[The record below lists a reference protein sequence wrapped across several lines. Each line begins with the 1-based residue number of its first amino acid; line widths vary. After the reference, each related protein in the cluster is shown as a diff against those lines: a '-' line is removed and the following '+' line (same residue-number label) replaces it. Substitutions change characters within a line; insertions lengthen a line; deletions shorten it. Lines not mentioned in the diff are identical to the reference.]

1 MSKELENQE
10 IEVTESVEAID
21 EASNAAD
28 TLKAGAM
35 SVADPKS
42 RIQMIGSVLG
52 ALGQM
57 PRKDFVKW
65 YDQVMSQYGPNKD
78 YGVGDNSDR
87 NKASVAMKSSLKE
100 DFEVMFE
107 GQDLSE
113 EFKEKATTL
122 FEAAISS
129 AINVETVRLEE
140 EMEQRLLE
148 KASEIEEMMAG
159 KLDTYLDYVVESWM
173 KENEVAIESTLRNEI
188 MEEFINSLKNVFEE
202 HYIEVPADKTD
213 VLESLALRVQELEQK
228 LDEVITENSELRT
241 NVVGHE
247 MNDVFESLCS
257 DLALTQIEKFRALSE
272 GIDFDGDLDTY
283 SKKLSI
289 IKESFFKTSE
299 KAPTQTVVTEEFEEQ
314 EVSTD
319 VVYTDPRVK
328 SYVQAISRTIK
339 R

>member
-1 MSKELENQE
+1 MDNELENNQ
-10 IEVTESVEAID
+10 VD
-21 EASNAAD
+21 EASTAAD
-28 TLKAGAM
+28 TLKPAAM

-57 PRKDFVKW
+57 PRKDFTKW
-65 YDQVMSQYGPNKD
+65 YDQVMSQYGPNQE
-78 YGVGDNSDR
+78 YGVGDNSGTNR
-87 NKASVAMKSSLKE
+87 ASVAMKSSLRE

-113 EFKEKATTL
+113 EFKEKATTI

-129 AINVETVRLEE
+129 SISIETVRLEE
-140 EMEQRLLE
+140 EMEERLLE
-148 KASEIEEMMAG
+148 KAYEIEEMMAG
-159 KLDTYLDYVVESWM
+159 KLDSYLDYVVESWM

-188 MEEFINSLKNVFEE
+188 MEEFIDSLKNVFEE
-202 HYIEVPADKTD
+202 HYLEVPAEKTD
-213 VLESLALRVQELEQK
+213 VLESLALRVQELEEK
-228 LDEVITENSELRT
+228 LDEVITENSELKS

-247 MNDVFESLCS
+247 MNDVFESFCS
-257 DLALTQIEKFRALSE
+257 DLALTQVEKFRALSE

-283 SKKLSI
+283 SKKLAI
-289 IKESFFKTSE
+289 IKESFFKVTE
-299 KAPTQTVVTEEFEEQ
+299 KAPAQTVVNEEFEES
-314 EVSTD
+314 EVSTG

>member
-1 MSKELENQE
+1 MDNELENNQ
-10 IEVTESVEAID
+10 VD
-21 EASNAAD
+21 EASTAAD
-28 TLKAGAM
+28 TLKPAAM
-35 SVADPKS
+35 SIADPKS

-57 PRKDFVKW
+57 PRKDFTKW
-65 YDQVMSQYGPNKD
+65 YDQVMSQYGPNQE
-78 YGVGDNSDR
+78 YGVGDNSGTNR
-87 NKASVAMKSSLKE
+87 ASVAMKSSLRE

-113 EFKEKATTL
+113 EFKEKATTI

-129 AINVETVRLEE
+129 SISVETVRLEE
-140 EMEQRLLE
+140 EMEERLLE

-159 KLDTYLDYVVESWM
+159 KLDSYLDYVVESWM
-173 KENEVAIESTLRNEI
+173 KENKVAIESTLRNEI
-188 MEEFINSLKNVFEE
+188 MEEFIDSLKNVFEE
-202 HYIEVPADKTD
+202 HYLEVPAEKTD
-213 VLESLALRVQELEQK
+213 VLESLALRVQELEEK
-228 LDEVITENSELRT
+228 LDEVITENSELKS

-247 MNDVFESLCS
+247 MSDVFESFCS
-257 DLALTQIEKFRALSE
+257 DLALTQVEKFRALSE

-283 SKKLSI
+283 SKKLAI
-289 IKESFFKTSE
+289 IKESFFKTTE
-299 KAPTQTVVTEEFEEQ
+299 KAPAQTVVNEEFEES
-314 EVSTD
+314 EVSTG

>member
-10 IEVTESVEAID
+10 IEVTEGAEAID

-78 YGVGDNSDR
+78 YGVGDNSAR
-87 NKASVAMKSSLKE
+87 NAASVAMKSSLKE

>member
-1 MSKELENQE
+1 MSKVLENQE
-10 IEVTESVEAID
+10 EDID
-21 EASNAAD
+21 EGSTAAD
-28 TLKAGAM
+28 TLKPASM
-35 SVADPKS
+35 SIADPKS

-57 PRKDFVKW
+57 PRKDFTKW
-65 YDQVMSQYGPNKD
+65 YDQVMSQYGPNQE
-78 YGVGDNSDR
+78 YGVGDNSDTNR
-87 NKASVAMKSSLKE
+87 ASVAMKSSLRE

-113 EFKEKATTL
+113 EFKEKATTI

-129 AINVETVRLEE
+129 SISVETIRLEE
-140 EMEQRLLE
+140 DMEERLLE

-159 KLDTYLDYVVESWM
+159 KLDSYLDYVVESWM

-188 MEEFINSLKNVFEE
+188 MEEFIDSLKNVFEE
-202 HYIEVPADKTD
+202 HYLEVPAEKTD
-213 VLESLALRVQELEQK
+213 VLESLALRVQELEEK
-228 LDEVITENSELRT
+228 LDEAITENSELKS

-247 MNDVFESLCS
+247 MSDVFESFCS
-257 DLALTQIEKFRALSE
+257 DLALTQVEKFRALSE

-289 IKESFFKTSE
+289 IKESFFKTTE
-299 KAPTQTVVTEEFEEQ
+299 KAPTQTVVNEEFEES
-314 EVSTD
+314 ETSTE

-328 SYVQAISRTIK
+328 SYVNAISRTIK

>member
-1 MSKELENQE
+1 MSKELENKE
-10 IEVTESVEAID
+10 IEVTDNVEAID
-21 EASNAAD
+21 EASAAE
-28 TLKAGAM
+28 TLKPAAM

-42 RIQMIGSVLG
+42 RVEIMKTMIG
-52 ALGQM
+52 AMAEM
-57 PRKDFVKW
+57 PKRDLVKW
-65 YDQVMSQYGPNKD
+65 FDQAQAQFGPGKD
-78 YGVGDNSDR
+78 YGVGDNSAK
-87 NKASVAMKSSLKE
+87 NKASVAMKSSIKE

-129 AINVETVRLEE
+129 AIAVETARLEE
-140 EMEQRLLE
+140 EMDQKL
-148 KASEIEEMMAG
+148 ADQVSEIEEIMAG

-173 KENEVAIESTLRNEI
+173 KDNEVAIESALRNEI
-188 MEEFINSLKNVFEE
+188 MEEFIDSLKTVFEE
-202 HYIEVPADKTD
+202 HYISVPAEKTD
-213 VLESLALRVQELEQK
+213 VLESLALRVQELESK
-228 LDEVITENSELRT
+228 LDEVITENSELKSS
-241 NVVGHE
+241 VVDHE
-247 MNDVFESLCS
+247 KNDVFESLCS
-257 DLALTQIEKFRALSE
+257 DLALTQVEKFRALSE

-289 IKESFFKTSE
+289 IKESFFKTAE
-299 KAPTQTVVTEEFEEQ
+299 TAPTQTVVTEELEES
-314 EVSTD
+314 EASTD

>member
-1 MSKELENQE
+1 MNKEQENKE
-10 IEVTESVEAID
+10 IELADNVEAID
-21 EASNAAD
+21 EASTAAN
-28 TLKAGAM
+28 TLKPGAM
-35 SVADPKS
+35 TAADPKS
-42 RIQMIGSVLG
+42 RIEMIGAVLG

-57 PRKDFVKW
+57 PKRDFVKW
-65 YDQVMSQYGPNKD
+65 FDQVMSQYGPNRE
-78 YGVGDNSDR
+78 YGVGDNSAR

-100 DFEVMFE
+100 DFEVMFD

-113 EFKEKATTL
+113 EFKEKATTI

-129 AINVETVRLEE
+129 AVIVETARLEE
-140 EMEQRLLE
+140 EFEQKLVE
-148 KASEIEEMMAG
+148 QASEIEEMIAS

-188 MEEFINSLKNVFEE
+188 MEEFIDSLKNVFEE
-202 HYIEVPADKTD
+202 HYIEVPAEKTD
-213 VLESLALRVQELEQK
+213 VLESLALRVQELEEK

-272 GIDFDGDLDTY
+272 GIEFDGDLDTY
-283 SKKLSI
+283 SKKLAI
-289 IKESFFKTSE
+289 IKESYFKSTE
-299 KAPTQTVVTEEFEEQ
+299 KASTQTVIDEEFEEH
-314 EVSTD
+314 EASTD